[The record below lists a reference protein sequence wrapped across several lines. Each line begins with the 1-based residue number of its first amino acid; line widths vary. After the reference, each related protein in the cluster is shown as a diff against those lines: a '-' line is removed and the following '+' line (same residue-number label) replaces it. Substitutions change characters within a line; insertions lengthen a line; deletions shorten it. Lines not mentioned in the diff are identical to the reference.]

1 VEVTVTPENMEIGNE
16 PVNSVQKPANIT
28 IIDANNPASRD
39 GILTE
44 WVVFIANVLSND
56 SKGAMRI
63 FRIENDNF
71 TLIHET
77 ENETMVLGENR
88 FECNLKVN
96 AGDYIGWYSE
106 EAEIWGKSGGLAYS
120 MAGNETDTRPVS
132 DWTEIINSY
141 SIRATGF
148 ASDPIGTLTSQV
160 FDAGSEAIWDMIN
173 WSVDI
178 TPGTNMVFQV
188 RSGNP
193 FEETNISW
201 DQWSPEVSDP
211 NGFQI
216 DIENGRYFQFTVTMN
231 ATDPLQTP
239 ILFNV
244 SVSYRK
250 YSTEGEVETQDFVP
264 DFVVQWLDFSAS
276 DIESG
281 QSIEYSYS
289 IDSGFTWNPVP
300 QDGDL
305 KAVSVLQKK
314 MRFKIRLFTDDT
326 TVTPQVIQFS
336 LSYYNATPEMTIFI
350 ETEKETA
357 ISGDTISI
365 SIWYHNIGIGN
376 STDIVITLFMDLNL
390 IYKTH
395 TSTVEPSFETTSV
408 KKIEWTIDT
417 ISISDANK
425 TIRVDA
431 KVKDLD
437 VETDLICYAFINYS
451 DIGDNRWVN
460 VQSNTLTIKVSP
472 QTDFLSLLFY
482 VVLIAIILIIFLVLL
497 IKRYRSEDD
506 SEKKISLDKVE
517 RGIGYLVIEDN
528 PKRSYS
534 LFSDLIDYG
543 YSGLCMTR
551 TFPGRVK
558 SNYSFDDV
566 SILWLSR
573 ARDEDSILPTNLG
586 AVLRSIKDFMEESD
600 SSVILLDGLEYL
612 IVHNDFPKVLK
623 LVHIINEMAAIN
635 NAVVIMPLNPIT
647 LDEGKVAL
655 LKRDLKLLG

>member
-1 VEVTVTPENMEIGNE
+1 
-16 PVNSVQKPANIT
+16 
-28 IIDANNPASRD
+28 
-39 GILTE
+39 
-44 WVVFIANVLSND
+44 
-56 SKGAMRI
+56 
-63 FRIENDNF
+63 
-71 TLIHET
+71 
-77 ENETMVLGENR
+77 
-88 FECNLKVN
+88 
-96 AGDYIGWYSE
+96 
-106 EAEIWGKSGGLAYS
+106 
-120 MAGNETDTRPVS
+120 
-132 DWTEIINSY
+132 
-141 SIRATGF
+141 
-148 ASDPIGTLTSQV
+148 
-160 FDAGSEAIWDMIN
+160 MIN